1 MRTDEAL
8 GTDALEMNSAIT
20 AFLHDAEERGTVAS
34 AELEALQLEHDLDEE
49 AVEALRA
56 ALAAADVEIEES
68 SGEDAELELDLRP
81 SAPTGTTDSLQLF
94 LNEIGRHELLTAAE
108 EVALAKRIER
118 GDQAAK
124 ERMTNANL
132 RLVVSIAKR
141 YQGHGLPL
149 LDLIQDGTIGL
160 NRAVEKFDYRKGFKF
175 STYATWWIRQA
186 CQRAVA
192 NQSDTIRIPVHVQER
207 RLKLRRAKQQ
217 LEATHGRAP
226 TIEELA
232 KATELKEHHVEE
244 ALDAVEASVSLNQT
258 IGDGDGELGDLF
270 ADRTAEDPIE
280 SADLSLEQQRVRDAL
295 ADLPERER
303 LVLELRFGF
312 VQGAEGASLEQIGKQ
327 LGLTRE
333 RIRQLETTALGRLE
347 EKLRTEPLP
356 SRERLAG
363 AAYSA
368 GASASDA
375 LRSPVAAPSVQPS

>member
-1 MRTDEAL
+1 MRTNEAL
-8 GTDALEMNSAIT
+8 GTDALELNPAIT
-20 AFLHDAEERGTVAS
+20 AFLHDAEERGSVAA
-34 AELEALQLEHDLDEE
+34 AELEALHVEHDLDEE
-49 AVEALRA
+49 ALEALRA

-68 SGEDAELELDLRP
+68 DDPELELDLRP

-118 GDQAAK
+118 GDNAAK

-175 STYATWWIRQA
+175 STYATWWIRQS

-207 RLKLRRAKQQ
+207 RLKLRRATQQ
-217 LEATHGRAP
+217 LEAKFGRPP

-232 KATELKEHHVEE
+232 KATELKLHHVEE

-280 SADLSLEQQRVRDAL
+280 SADISLEQQRIRAAL

-312 VQGAEGASLEQIGKQ
+312 VQGEDGASLEQIGKQ

-347 EKLRTEPLP
+347 QKLRTEPLP

-363 AAYSA
+363 AAVST
-368 GASASDA
+368 
-375 LRSPVAAPSVQPS
+375 